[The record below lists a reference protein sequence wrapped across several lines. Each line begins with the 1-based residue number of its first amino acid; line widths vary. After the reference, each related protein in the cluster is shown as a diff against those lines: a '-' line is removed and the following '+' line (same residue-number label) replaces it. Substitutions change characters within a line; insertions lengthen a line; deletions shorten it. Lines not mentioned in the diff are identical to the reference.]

1 MMLLLAGGG
10 ILSFNGGFAIWV
22 LITMVIFLLI
32 MGKYAVPVIMDA
44 LNEREGRIK
53 DSLESAEKALARA
66 EKISRDNEKALRE
79 AEQKAQKIR
88 KEAIEE
94 AEMLR
99 AERIEKSKEEAEHM
113 IANAKQSIEQEK
125 KRALTE
131 LRDEVAQLAVQSA
144 SRIIDTELDTQKN
157 NKLVDSFIKDISK
170 N

>member
-22 LITMVIFLLI
+22 LITMVIFLLV
-32 MGKYAVPVIMDA
+32 MSKYAVPVIMDA

-131 LRDEVAQLAVQSA
+131 LRDEVAHLAVQSA